1 MKEISVMYL
10 LVNKPLMLLSMKKV
24 WLGKPVSLFTHIELF
39 PILCITKLLA
49 DAQVTYTKHCRE
61 QKYEQCPA
69 FPILQAKRSTLQSGP
84 WMPWL

>member
-10 LVNKPLMLLSMKKV
+10 LVNKPLMLLSMEKV
-24 WLGKPVSLFTHIELF
+24 WLGNPVSLLTHIELF

-69 FPILQAKRSTLQSGP
+69 LQAKRSTLQSGP